1 MKSRPIY
8 LGPQPWSASKE
19 KENPFKRK
27 NEECPEKGSFN
38 KKAFH
43 CDQNIAFVDTLK
55 RLGLSKAFLKVL
67 KVVYF
72 MPIKD
77 LLTFYDG

>member
-1 MKSRPIY
+1 ME
-8 LGPQPWSASKE
+8 PQPWSASKE

-27 NEECPEKGSFN
+27 NEECPEKGSLN

-55 RLGLSKAFLKVL
+55 RL
-67 KVVYF
+67 
-72 MPIKD
+72 
-77 LLTFYDG
+77 